1 MPLTRPPATPVSDTI
16 LSKKRWLQL
25 TVYPPF
31 FRLEYFA
38 PSSPIHSTRRDT
50 PSTPYPAL
58 PLLPNPSHH
67 GRPAPGNAHT
77 GKPFE
82 HAPEHAHDR
91 LDVKDERSIANVIAD
106 AERVEAKEKA
116 AEERKAELQHDPTL
130 AARSHGNE
138 PSRGAKKDLELVQDE
153 EEELRK
159 KEEAKKQSAEA
170 HAHKKHH

>member
-1 MPLTRPPATPVSDTI
+1 MSEANSGAID
-16 LSKKRWLQL
+16 
-25 TVYPPF
+25 
-31 FRLEYFA
+31 
-38 PSSPIHSTRRDT
+38 
-50 PSTPYPAL
+50 PSTGHA
-58 PLLPNPSHH
+58 
-67 GRPAPGNAHT
+67 GNAHT